1 MNKTDIEGFEAPIPT
16 GASAFCE
23 SYRGSSAKLN
33 TGCGKLTEKN
43 CNETSSDRSIAHT
56 IATTNDNDNNKE
68 KENKK
73 DSILYKL
80 LSFPLYNK
88 SILRYKV

>member
-1 MNKTDIEGFEAPIPT
+1 MEHSHYFGQGRLIMT
-16 GASAFCE
+16 
-23 SYRGSSAKLN
+23 SY
-33 TGCGKLTEKN
+33 KN
-43 CNETSSDRSIAHT
+43 CKETSSDRST
-56 IATTNDNDNNKE
+56 ATTNDNDNNKE

-80 LSFPLYNK
+80 LSFPLYNR

>member
-1 MNKTDIEGFEAPIPT
+1 MEHSHYFGQGRLIMT
-16 GASAFCE
+16 
-23 SYRGSSAKLN
+23 SY
-33 TGCGKLTEKN
+33 KN
-43 CNETSSDRSIAHT
+43 CKETSSDRSIAHT

>member
-1 MNKTDIEGFEAPIPT
+1 MEHSHYFGQGRLIMT
-16 GASAFCE
+16 
-23 SYRGSSAKLN
+23 SY
-33 TGCGKLTEKN
+33 KN
-43 CNETSSDRSIAHT
+43 CKETSSDRSTAHST
-56 IATTNDNDNNKE
+56 ATTNDNDNKE

-80 LSFPLYNK
+80 LSFPLYNR